1 MMSRMLKKAASVV
14 IAALRGSTYRTE
26 FVSPLRLLRTCW
38 TAFLSILRDIHLLSM
53 TCGPLG
59 FLYATIVFPQSVRS
73 PAATP
78 MLIQTASQFAQL
90 ASLIFVLF
98 CLGCNKESQAIVS
111 IALHPTNADIL
122 YIATNDSVY
131 KSRDGGQ
138 LWERFP
144 SFSARRVTTLAI
156 DPQFPATIYAGTMA
170 DAVYKS
176 PDGGQHWLP
185 HNVGLKEHVSFI
197 NQFVFHPTDHE
208 QIYAATTVGA
218 FYTKDGGREWEE
230 RMAGMKEVH
239 IVVSIA
245 MHPRDARILYA
256 GTTGGIYRSDNAGM
270 GWKKINNGL
279 IPEQELMG
287 AMALGVNV
295 IVFDVI
301 NTDIVYAGTT
311 KGLFRTATRG
321 EQWERIGQ
329 PLPDLFV
336 SSILLDPTQPQTL
349 YIGGPGGVWKSPDS
363 GQTWTAANS
372 GLGSLNIRALAM
384 SPRDSHILY
393 AGTNGSGLYRSTDAG
408 AAWTPLPLKAAPD
421 QTQ

>member
-1 MMSRMLKKAASVV
+1 ML
-14 IAALRGSTYRTE
+14 
-26 FVSPLRLLRTCW
+26 
-38 TAFLSILRDIHLLSM
+38 
-53 TCGPLG
+53 
-59 FLYATIVFPQSVRS
+59 
-73 PAATP
+73 
-78 MLIQTASQFAQL
+78 
-90 ASLIFVLF
+90 VLF
-98 CLGCNKESQAIVS
+98 CVGCQKESEAIVS
-111 IALHPTNADIL
+111 IALHPTNANIL
-122 YIATNDSVY
+122 YVATNDAVY
-131 KSRDGGQ
+131 KSRDGGR

-245 MHPRDARILYA
+245 MHPRDPRVLYA
-256 GTTGGIYRSDNAGM
+256 GTTGGIYRSDSAAM
-270 GWKKINNGL
+270 GWKKVNNGL

-287 AMALGVNV
+287 GMALGVNV
-295 IVFDVI
+295 IVFDVV
-301 NTDIVYAGTT
+301 NPDIVYAGTT

-329 PLPDLFV
+329 SLPDLFV
-336 SSILLDPTQPQTL
+336 SSILIDPTQPKTL

-363 GQTWTAANS
+363 GQTWTASNR
-372 GLGSLNIRALAM
+372 GLGLAEY
-384 SPRDSHILY
+384 SHPRDEPARFAHSLCRHEWE
-393 AGTNGSGLYRSTDAG
+393 R
-408 AAWTPLPLKAAPD
+408 PLPLDRRRRNLDAPA
-421 QTQ
+421 TQSRNVECLSNRSLTPTRCAGITCSSPHYS